1 MLNRTRSGTT
11 CLVFLGLMFTA
22 VSATAA
28 DETKPAPA
36 KPGPPRIVLLQP
48 LALEAGGSGSI
59 TVRGLNLTDATRVEI
74 GGASG
79 AVPLEIKERGGV
91 AVPEGMD
98 TNKVGDHRL
107 VVSARVPESA
117 AVSRIQFTVVTPDG
131 VSAPH
136 PLVVFPKGQLIPE
149 VEPNNGFRQAQ
160 EIRSGQTVLGT
171 IDSPTDVDVF
181 AFRAEAGATL
191 RAEIQADRLG
201 SPLDSSLT
209 LYSEQGQIV
218 AVNDDGAG
226 AGRDSILTWK
236 FKQGGRHFLAVSG
249 VTEKGGP
256 LHTYLLT
263 VTIER

>member
-1 MLNRTRSGTT
+1 
-11 CLVFLGLMFTA
+11 LVAAWAA
-22 VSATAA
+22 VA
-28 DETKPAPA
+28 DEA
-36 KPGPPRIVLLQP
+36 KPGPAKPAPPRIVMLQP
-48 LALEAGGSGSI
+48 LALEAGGAGSI
-59 TVRGLNLTDATRVEI
+59 TVRGLDLTNAARVEI
-74 GGASG
+74 GGANG
-79 AVPLEIKERGGV
+79 AAPLEIKDRGLA

-98 TNKVGDHRL
+98 TNKVGNHRL
-107 VVSARVPESA
+107 VVSANGSNPA
-117 AVSRIQFTVVTPDG
+117 AVARIQFTVVTPDG

-136 PLVVFPKGQLIPE
+136 PLLVFPKGQLIAE
-149 VEPNNGFRQAQ
+149 IEPNNGFRQSQ
-160 EIRSGQTVLGT
+160 EIRSGHTVLGT

-181 AFRAEAGATL
+181 AFHAEAGATL

-201 SPLDSSLT
+201 SSLDSSLT
-209 LYSEQGQIV
+209 LYSELGQIV

-263 VTIER
+263 VKMER